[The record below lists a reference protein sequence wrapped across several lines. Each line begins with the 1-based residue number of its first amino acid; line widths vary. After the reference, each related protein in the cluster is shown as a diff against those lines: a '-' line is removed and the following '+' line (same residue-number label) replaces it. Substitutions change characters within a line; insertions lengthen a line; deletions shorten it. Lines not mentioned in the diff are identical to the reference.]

1 MHMENN
7 NDGHTHGEGEN
18 LCMMCRMNE
27 RMHGR
32 GCGHCHGMYHFALL
46 RIVILLALLGFVFWA
61 GVCVGGFENGGAYGR
76 HHGMMEG
83 RGMMISGYDGYDGY
97 PDENVGYRVFNASAS
112 TDASPQ
118 GSVTVHATAVPVVP
132 TK

>member
-1 MHMENN
+1 MRFDMHMENN

-32 GCGHCHGMYHFALL
+32 GCGHCHGMHHFMLL

-61 GVCVGGFENGGAYGR
+61 GVCIGSLENRGEFGA
-76 HHGMMEG
+76 HHRAMM
-83 RGMMISGYDGYDGY
+83 SGYGYDDG
-97 PDENVGYRVFNASAS
+97 PMMQNAGYRVYNVR
-112 TDASPQ
+112 TDS
-118 GSVTVHATAVPVVP
+118 ATAIPATVAAPAQ
-132 TK
+132 TN